1 MSKNQT
7 KFGVDAP
14 KPWETDSETD
24 FVPLTAEQAHAWR
37 AQHGQGL
44 TAWSVVRM
52 QLIAAL
58 FVGALT
64 GLLTHQASYVWS
76 AVYGALAIA
85 LPNAAMARGISRRKA
100 PNAETAVAAVLVWE
114 MVKVAA
120 SATMLMVAPRMIENL
135 SWPALLLG
143 LVLTLKVNW
152 LALALRGQNSRS
164 IAKSRTE

>member
-7 KFGVDAP
+7 EFGEDAP

-24 FVPLTAEQAHAWR
+24 FVPLTAAQARAWR
-37 AQHGQGL
+37 AQHGKGV
-44 TAWSVVRM
+44 TAWSVVQM

-58 FVGALT
+58 FVSAIT
-64 GLLTHQASYVWS
+64 GLVMNQASYAWS
-76 AVYGALAIA
+76 ALYGALVIA
-85 LPNAAMARGISRRKA
+85 LPNAAMARGISKRKA

-120 SATMLMVAPRMIENL
+120 SAFLLMIAARVVENL

-143 LVLTLKVNW
+143 QVLTIKVNW
-152 LALALRGQNSRS
+152 LALARGAQNSRS

>member
-1 MSKNQT
+1 MSKIQT
-7 KFGVDAP
+7 EVGDDAP

-24 FVPLTAEQAHAWR
+24 FVPFTAEQAQAWR
-37 AQHGQGL
+37 AEHGQGV

-52 QLIAAL
+52 QLIAAF
-58 FVGALT
+58 FVAVSAGWVMS
-64 GLLTHQASYVWS
+64 QVSYGWS
-76 AVYGALAIA
+76 ALYGALAIA
-85 LPNAAMARGISRRKA
+85 IPNAAMARGISKRRA
-100 PNAETAVAAVLVWE
+100 SNAQTAVAAVLIWE

-120 SATMLMVAPRMIENL
+120 SALMLMAAPRMVENL

-152 LALALRGQNSRS
+152 LALALEGQSGRS

>member
-1 MSKNQT
+1 
-7 KFGVDAP
+7 
-14 KPWETDSETD
+14 
-24 FVPLTAEQAHAWR
+24 
-37 AQHGQGL
+37 
-44 TAWSVVRM
+44 
-52 QLIAAL
+52 
-58 FVGALT
+58 
-64 GLLTHQASYVWS
+64 
-76 AVYGALAIA
+76 VYGALAIA

-120 SATMLMVAPRMIENL
+120 SALMLMVAPRMIENL